1 MPPTSTLP
9 NHATHF
15 FLTFLP
21 SSSSSADGHLYHTPT
36 NSFPSPS
43 PSPPSPPSKMG
54 VSQNPYASLTASA
67 PSAPAAPAAS
77 SASASAAPSKPR
89 DQVLSRVQKRAQISK
104 PPVKFSMT
112 PRYRFALPDP
122 PADLKMMR
130 GSLAPSAAA
139 ALRMTRLESD
149 AKKAAVPLHPS
160 FGLRADLVLPAQ
172 YAPRPPGAITPEDQV
187 VLAAVEGRG
196 GDGGKKGAT
205 RAVAT
210 AFPWMRRM
218 GYDEYAKGTGERSKR
233 EEGTGGQA
241 GEKRRL
247 EKMEEERRR
256 DHVQTFA
263 KARIPVEKI
272 RHPEPSKKHLTA
284 VSAVPV
290 FRDMNDCDTDLIS
303 LQFDMMAPLER
314 VDRFAGDEARG
325 EEAFKSAVSI
335 SVSDEKDKKFL
346 SCFVP
351 DDATLR
357 DLEAA
362 ADDPEPAERK
372 EYHDRLREFAIREA
386 GVAPAQQGSAVAR
399 STRPKLTFVGNVRKK
414 DGNDSM
420 MTLSGIPTA
429 WLLTPRTA
437 TMKPLGEDRL
447 ELDRE
452 VVGPELKRRKL
463 DKVQDNLFPKKR

>member
-1 MPPTSTLP
+1 
-9 NHATHF
+9 
-15 FLTFLP
+15 
-21 SSSSSADGHLYHTPT
+21 
-36 NSFPSPS
+36 
-43 PSPPSPPSKMG
+43 MG
-54 VSQNPYASLTASA
+54 LSQNPYASLTASA
-67 PSAPAAPAAS
+67 PAAASSSAPAAAAS
-77 SASASAAPSKPR
+77 SKPR
-89 DQVLSRVQKRAQISK
+89 DQVLSRVQKRAQVSK
-104 PPVKFSMT
+104 PPVKLCFT
-112 PRYRFALPDP
+112 PRYRFALPPP
-122 PADLKMMR
+122 PADLKMLR
-130 GSLAPSAAA
+130 GALAPTPAA
-139 ALRMTRLESD
+139 ALRISRLESD
-149 AKKAAVPLHPS
+149 AKKVAVPLHPS
-160 FGLRADLVLPAQ
+160 FGLRADLVVTAQ
-172 YAPRPPGAITPEDQV
+172 YGARAPGAITPEDQV
-187 VLAAVEGRG
+187 VLAAVGGRG
-196 GDGGKKGAT
+196 GDGWKKGGAT
-205 RAVAT
+205 RAVET

-218 GYDEYAKGTGERSKR
+218 GYDEYAKGTGERVKR

-241 GEKRRL
+241 AEKRRL
-247 EKMEEERRR
+247 EKMEQERRR

-263 KARIPVEKI
+263 KARIPVDRI

-314 VDRFAGDEARG
+314 VERFAGDEARG
-325 EEAFKSAVSI
+325 EQAFKSAVSI
-335 SVSDEKDKKFL
+335 SLSDEKDKKFL

-362 ADDPEPAERK
+362 AEHPEPAAERK
-372 EYHDRLREFAIREA
+372 EYHERLREFAIREA
-386 GVAPAQQGSAVAR
+386 GVASAQQGSAVAR
-399 STRPKLTFVGNVRKK
+399 STRPKLTFVGNVRQK

-463 DKVQDNLFPKKR
+463 EKVQENLFPKKS